1 MRRRLKPPESRLC
14 VLQPVKAK
22 NKHQNSALFAHW
34 ASNSE
39 KSFHVMIFPCTMIA
53 CMRDLLMRVSKT
65 ENVIFLIHIGF
76 ICVSL
81 GKYRVEY
88 DGYRTIQRKEKL
100 PSTFYGTNE
109 NIFLCQLVPQFNHMK
124 YQLRKSVWKL
134 FAAIESTWLPR
145 NEAHNHM
152 CDSNLVQRK
161 TDPFNFIANNIYPIF
176 MRHTD
181 KH

>member
-1 MRRRLKPPESRLC
+1 MSLSKWLPCDFEQCHPLLGGGGIL
-14 VLQPVKAK
+14 VD
-22 NKHQNSALFAHW
+22 HW
-34 ASNSE
+34 STISSSHTGLAIR
-39 KSFHVMIFPCTMIA
+39 KKKFPCHDISMNDDSMHAWFANESI
-53 CMRDLLMRVSKT
+53 
-65 ENVIFLIHIGF
+65 

-81 GKYRVEY
+81 CKYRVEY
-88 DGYRTIQRKEKL
+88 DGDRTIQRKEKL
-100 PSTFYGTNE
+100 PSTFYGTDE
-109 NIFLCQLVPQFNHMK
+109 NIFLCQFVPQFNHMK
-124 YQLRKSVWKL
+124 YQLRQSVWKL

-152 CDSNLVQRK
+152 CENNLVQRK